1 MTPTVLLYNFTGP
14 RWAPLFALCDAQGVR
29 AVRVPA
35 GEQGKTIGALLGL
48 PMPPRAQAGPGTV
61 PGELMVLSGFSSKA
75 LDAFLD
81 AFPAAGV
88 PAVPMKAVTTAQN
101 LAWTGVEL
109 YGELWKERRA
119 AGAVDR

>member
-1 MTPTVLLYNFTGP
+1 MAPTVLLYNFTGP
-14 RWAPLFALCDAQGVR
+14 RWTPLFDLCAGQGVR

-35 GEQGKTIGALLGL
+35 GEQGKAIGALLGL
-48 PMPPRAQAGPGTV
+48 PMPPRDQTGPGTV
-61 PGELMVLSGFSSKA
+61 PGELMVLSGFSDKA

-88 PAVPMKAVTTAQN
+88 PPIPLKAVTTARN
-101 LAWTGVEL
+101 LSWTGVEL

-119 AGAVDR
+119 AGAAGQ

>member
-14 RWAPLFALCDAQGVR
+14 RWAALFALCAAQGVR
-29 AVRVPA
+29 AVPVPA
-35 GEQGKTIGALLGL
+35 GEQGKTLGALLGL
-48 PMPPRAQAGPGTV
+48 PMPPRPQTGPGTV
-61 PGELMVLSGFSSKA
+61 PGELMVLSGFSSGT

-88 PAVPMKAVTTAQN
+88 PPIPMKAVTTARN
-101 LAWTGVEL
+101 LAWSGVEL

-119 AGAVDR
+119 AGKGG